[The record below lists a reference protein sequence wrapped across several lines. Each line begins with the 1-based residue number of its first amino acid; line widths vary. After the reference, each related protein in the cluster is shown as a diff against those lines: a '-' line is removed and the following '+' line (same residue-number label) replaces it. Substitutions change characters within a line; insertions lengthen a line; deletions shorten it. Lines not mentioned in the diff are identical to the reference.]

1 MITDSGSAWPLLLV
15 CGEQVGLMTGVA
27 MALPINGE
35 KVGPLIG
42 VVGADSD
49 CLYGKIS
56 SANQTLLLPLGG
68 VPKEKQ
74 RF

>member
-1 MITDSGSAWPLLLV
+1 
-15 CGEQVGLMTGVA
+15 MTGVA
-27 MALPINGE
+27 IALPINGE

-49 CLYGKIS
+49 CLHGKIS

-68 VPKEKQ
+68 VPMEKQ
-74 RF
+74 RFRISVYVHNVERRLYTRDWIV